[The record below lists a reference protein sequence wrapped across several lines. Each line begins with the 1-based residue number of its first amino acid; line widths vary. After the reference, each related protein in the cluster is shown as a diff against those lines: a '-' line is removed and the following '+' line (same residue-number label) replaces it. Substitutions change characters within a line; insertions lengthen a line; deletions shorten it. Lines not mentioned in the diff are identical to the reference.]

1 MSRTTFDLL
10 VVGDANPDVIVS
22 GSPRH
27 PAFGQ
32 HEQLVPAAGLV
43 LGGSGAITAYGAA
56 RLGLR
61 TAFVGRVGDDPAGA
75 FVLDCLR
82 SGGVDVSGC
91 VVDPGAPTAMTVV
104 LVDGDDRAILT
115 APGCLD
121 RLAAA
126 DVPPGLIERTAHVH
140 VSSYFLQPLLAAG
153 LPGLFGLARAAGAST
168 SLDTNDDPAG
178 RWAGLDEALPVTDVL
193 LPNES
198 EALSIAASVSAPT
211 SATAPAPASGT
222 GPAPASKTGPAG
234 SPAETSDA
242 VSDAVSEAAGLEQAV
257 RALAAMGTLPVVK
270 RGGRGA
276 LAFADGE
283 FIETPARPAT
293 VVDAVG
299 AGDSFNAG
307 LLAALLRGLPLRRS
321 LAVAVA
327 CGTLS
332 TRAAGGTAAQPTWEE
347 ATR

>member
-10 VVGDANPDVIVS
+10 VAGDANPDVIVS

-27 PAFGQ
+27 PEFGQ
-32 HEQLVPAAGLV
+32 REQLVPAAGLV

-75 FVLDCLR
+75 FVLDALR
-82 SGGVDVSGC
+82 GGGVDVSAC
-91 VVDPGAPTAMTVV
+91 VVDPGVPTAMTVV

-121 RLAAA
+121 RLAPA
-126 DVPPGLIERTAHVH
+126 DVPPGLLERAAHVH

-153 LPGLFGLARAAGAST
+153 LAGLFGMARAAGAST

-178 RWAGLDEALPVTDVL
+178 RWAGLAEVLPVTDVL
-193 LPNES
+193 LPNEN
-198 EALSIAASVSAPT
+198 EALAIARAVSGA
-211 SATAPAPASGT
+211 GT
-222 GPAPASKTGPAG
+222 GADAGAGADSKVDQG
-234 SPAETSDA
+234 AELERA
-242 VSDAVSEAAGLEQAV
+242 VKE
-257 RALAAMGTLPVVK
+257 LAARGTLPVVK
-270 RGGRGA
+270 RGERGA

-283 FIETPARPAT
+283 FVEVPARPAT

-307 LLAALLRGLPLRRS
+307 LLAALLRGLPLSRS
-321 LAVAVA
+321 MSVAVT

-347 ATR
+347 ATS

>member
-27 PAFGQ
+27 PEFGQ
-32 HEQLVPAAGLV
+32 REQLVPAAGLV

-75 FVLDCLR
+75 FVLDALR
-82 SGGVDVSGC
+82 AGGVDVSAC
-91 VVDPGAPTAMTVV
+91 VVDPAVPTAMTVA

-121 RLAAA
+121 RLGAA
-126 DVPPGLIERTAHVH
+126 DVPPGLLERAAHVH

-153 LPGLFGLARAAGAST
+153 LGGLFGLARAAGAST

-178 RWAGLDEALPVTDVL
+178 RWAGLEDVLPVTDVL
-193 LPNES
+193 LPNEA
-198 EALSIAASVSAPT
+198 EALSIAG
-211 SATAPAPASGT
+211 ATT
-222 GPAPASKTGPAG
+222 
-234 SPAETSDA
+234 
-242 VSDAVSEAAGLEQAV
+242 LEQAV
-257 RALAAMGTLPVVK
+257 KELAARGTLPVVK
-270 RGGRGA
+270 RGERGA
-276 LAFADGE
+276 LALADGE
-283 FIETPARPAT
+283 LVEAPAPPVT

-307 LLAALLRGLPLRRS
+307 LLAALLRGRPLRQ
-321 LAVAVA
+321 AMTVAVA

-347 ATR
+347 ATS

>member
-1 MSRTTFDLL
+1 MVSRTTFDLL

-27 PAFGQ
+27 PEFGQ
-32 HEQLVPAAGLV
+32 REQLVPAAGLV

-75 FVLDCLR
+75 FVLDALR
-82 SGGVDVSGC
+82 AGGVDVSAC
-91 VVDPGAPTAMTVV
+91 VVDPAVPTAMTVA

-121 RLAAA
+121 RLGAA
-126 DVPPGLIERTAHVH
+126 DVPPGLLERAAHVH

-153 LPGLFGLARAAGAST
+153 LGGLFGLARAAGAST

-178 RWAGLDEALPVTDVL
+178 RWAGLEDVLPVTDVL
-193 LPNES
+193 LPNEA
-198 EALSIAASVSAPT
+198 EALSIAG
-211 SATAPAPASGT
+211 ATT
-222 GPAPASKTGPAG
+222 
-234 SPAETSDA
+234 
-242 VSDAVSEAAGLEQAV
+242 LEQAV
-257 RALAAMGTLPVVK
+257 KELAARGTLPVVK
-270 RGGRGA
+270 RGERGA
-276 LAFADGE
+276 LALADGE
-283 FIETPARPAT
+283 FVEAPAPPVT

-307 LLAALLRGLPLRRS
+307 LLAALLRGRPLRQ
-321 LAVAVA
+321 AMTVAVA

-347 ATR
+347 ATS

>member
-1 MSRTTFDLL
+1 MIGANHGDFRSLVNTFEKAQGLTSFHNAWHGAVVSRTTFDLL

-22 GSPRH
+22 GAPRH
-27 PAFGQ
+27 PEFGQ
-32 HEQLVPAAGLV
+32 REQLVPAAGLV

-75 FVLDCLR
+75 FVLDALR
-82 SGGVDVSGC
+82 GGGVDVSAC
-91 VVDPGAPTAMTVV
+91 VVDPGVPTAMTVV
-104 LVDGDDRAILT
+104 LADGDDRAILT

-121 RLAAA
+121 RLTAG
-126 DVPPGLIERTAHVH
+126 DVPRGLVERAAHVH
-140 VSSYFLQPLLAAG
+140 VSSYFLQPRLAAG

-178 RWAGLDEALPVTDVL
+178 RWAGLAEVLPVTDVL
-193 LPNES
+193 LPNEA
-198 EALSIAASVSAPT
+198 EARAIAAAVA
-211 SATAPAPASGT
+211 
-222 GPAPASKTGPAG
+222 GPPPGGAG
-234 SPAETSDA
+234 VEW
-242 VSDAVSEAAGLEQAV
+242 AV
-257 RALAAMGTLPVVK
+257 RELAARGTLPVVK
-270 RGGRGA
+270 RGALGA

-283 FIETPARPAT
+283 PAEVPATPAT

-307 LLAALLRGLPLRRS
+307 LLAALLRGLPLKQ
-321 LAVAVA
+321 AMTVAVT

-347 ATR
+347 ATS

>member
-27 PAFGQ
+27 PEFGQ

-75 FVLDCLR
+75 FVLDALR
-82 SGGVDVSGC
+82 GGGVDVSAC
-91 VVDPGAPTAMTVV
+91 VVDPAVPTAMTVV

-126 DVPPGLIERTAHVH
+126 DVPPGLLERAAHVH

-153 LPGLFGLARAAGAST
+153 LAGLFELARAAGAST

-178 RWAGLDEALPVTDVL
+178 RWAGLADVLPLTDVL
-193 LPNES
+193 LPNEA
-198 EALSIAASVSAPT
+198 EAQSIAGSIAGALTP
-211 SATAPAPASGT
+211 GT
-222 GPAPASKTGPAG
+222 
-234 SPAETSDA
+234 D
-242 VSDAVSEAAGLEQAV
+242 GLEPAV
-257 RALAAMGTLPVVK
+257 RRLAALGTLPVVK
-270 RGGRGA
+270 RGERGA

-283 FIETPARPAT
+283 LVEAPARPAT

-307 LLAALLRGLPLRRS
+307 LLAALLRGLPLRQS
-321 LAVAVA
+321 MAVAVA

-347 ATR
+347 ANS

>member
-1 MSRTTFDLL
+1 MVSRTTFDLL

-27 PAFGQ
+27 PEFGQ
-32 HEQLVPAAGLV
+32 REQLVPAAGLV

-75 FVLDCLR
+75 FVLDALR
-82 SGGVDVSGC
+82 AGGVDVSAC
-91 VVDPGAPTAMTVV
+91 VVDPAVPTAMTVA

-121 RLAAA
+121 RLGAA
-126 DVPPGLIERTAHVH
+126 DVPPGLLERAAHVH

-153 LPGLFGLARAAGAST
+153 LGGLFGLARAAGAST

-178 RWAGLDEALPVTDVL
+178 RWAGLEDVLPVTDVL
-193 LPNES
+193 LPNEA
-198 EALSIAASVSAPT
+198 EALSIAG
-211 SATAPAPASGT
+211 ATT
-222 GPAPASKTGPAG
+222 
-234 SPAETSDA
+234 
-242 VSDAVSEAAGLEQAV
+242 LEQAV
-257 RALAAMGTLPVVK
+257 KELAARGTLPVVK

-276 LAFADGE
+276 LALADGE
-283 FIETPARPAT
+283 LVEAPAPPVT

-307 LLAALLRGLPLRRS
+307 LLAALLRGRPLRQ
-321 LAVAVA
+321 AMTVAVA

-332 TRAAGGTAAQPTWEE
+332 TRAAGGTAAPPTWEE
-347 ATR
+347 ATS

>member
-27 PAFGQ
+27 PEFGQ
-32 HEQLVPAAGLV
+32 REQLVPAAGLV

-75 FVLDCLR
+75 FVLDALR
-82 SGGVDVSGC
+82 AGGVDVSAC
-91 VVDPGAPTAMTVV
+91 VVDPAVPTAMTVA

-121 RLAAA
+121 RLGAA
-126 DVPPGLIERTAHVH
+126 DVPPGLLERAAHVH

-153 LPGLFGLARAAGAST
+153 LGGLFGLARAAGAST

-178 RWAGLDEALPVTDVL
+178 RWAGLEDVLPVTDVL
-193 LPNES
+193 LPNEA
-198 EALSIAASVSAPT
+198 EALSIAG
-211 SATAPAPASGT
+211 ATT
-222 GPAPASKTGPAG
+222 
-234 SPAETSDA
+234 
-242 VSDAVSEAAGLEQAV
+242 LEQAV
-257 RALAAMGTLPVVK
+257 KELAARGTLPVVK

-276 LAFADGE
+276 LALADGE
-283 FIETPARPAT
+283 LVEAPAPPVT

-307 LLAALLRGLPLRRS
+307 LLAALLRGRPLRQ
-321 LAVAVA
+321 AMTVAVA

-347 ATR
+347 ATS

>member
-27 PAFGQ
+27 PEFGQ
-32 HEQLVPAAGLV
+32 REQLVPAAGLV

-75 FVLDCLR
+75 FVLDALR
-82 SGGVDVSGC
+82 GGGVDVSAC
-91 VVDPGAPTAMTVV
+91 VVDPAVPTAMTVV

-121 RLAAA
+121 RLTAT
-126 DVPPGLIERTAHVH
+126 DVPPGLLERAAHVH

-153 LPGLFGLARAAGAST
+153 LAGLFGMARAAGAST

-178 RWAGLDEALPVTDVL
+178 RWAGLADVLPVTDVL
-193 LPNES
+193 LPNEN
-198 EALSIAASVSAPT
+198 EALAIAR
-211 SATAPAPASGT
+211 
-222 GPAPASKTGPAG
+222 
-234 SPAETSDA
+234 A
-242 VSDAVSEAAGLEQAV
+242 VSGAGTDEHVDLGRAVKE
-257 RALAAMGTLPVVK
+257 LAALGTLPVVK
-270 RGGRGA
+270 RGERGA
-276 LAFADGE
+276 LAFADGQPVE
-283 FIETPARPAT
+283 VSARPAT

-307 LLAALLRGLPLRRS
+307 LLAALLRGLPLSRS
-321 LAVAVA
+321 MSVAVT

-347 ATR
+347 ATS

>member
-1 MSRTTFDLL
+1 MVSRTTFDLL

-27 PAFGQ
+27 PEFGQ
-32 HEQLVPAAGLV
+32 REQLVPAAGLV

-61 TAFVGRVGDDPAGA
+61 TAFVGRVGDDSAGA
-75 FVLDCLR
+75 FVLDALR
-82 SGGVDVSGC
+82 AGGVDVSAC
-91 VVDPGAPTAMTVV
+91 VVDPAVPTAMTVA

-121 RLAAA
+121 RLGAA
-126 DVPPGLIERTAHVH
+126 DVPPGLLERAAHVH

-153 LPGLFGLARAAGAST
+153 LGGLFGLARAAGAST

-178 RWAGLDEALPVTDVL
+178 RWAGLEDVLPVTDVL
-193 LPNES
+193 LPNEA
-198 EALSIAASVSAPT
+198 EALSIAG
-211 SATAPAPASGT
+211 ATT
-222 GPAPASKTGPAG
+222 
-234 SPAETSDA
+234 
-242 VSDAVSEAAGLEQAV
+242 LEQAV
-257 RALAAMGTLPVVK
+257 KELAARGTLPVVK

-276 LAFADGE
+276 LALADGE
-283 FIETPARPAT
+283 LVEAPAPPVT

-307 LLAALLRGLPLRRS
+307 LLAALLRGRPLRQ
-321 LAVAVA
+321 AMTVAVA

-347 ATR
+347 ATS

>member
-22 GSPRH
+22 GAPRH
-27 PAFGQ
+27 PEFGQ
-32 HEQLVPAAGLV
+32 REQLVPAAGLV

-75 FVLDCLR
+75 FVLDALR
-82 SGGVDVSGC
+82 SGGVDVSAC
-91 VVDPGAPTAMTVV
+91 VVDPDVPTAMTVV

-115 APGCLD
+115 ASGCLD
-121 RLAAA
+121 RLGAG
-126 DVPPGLIERTAHVH
+126 DVPRGLLERAAHVH
-140 VSSYFLQPLLAAG
+140 VSSYFLQPRLAAG
-153 LPGLFGLARAAGAST
+153 LAGLFGLARAAGAST

-178 RWAGLDEALPVTDVL
+178 RWAGLAEVLPVTDVL
-193 LPNES
+193 LPNEA
-198 EALSIAASVSAPT
+198 EALAI
-211 SATAPAPASGT
+211 ATAVA
-222 GPAPASKTGPAG
+222 GPVAG
-234 SPAETSDA
+234 A
-242 VSDAVSEAAGLEQAV
+242 VGGAAGGAVESAAEGAAGGAELDWAV
-257 RALAAMGTLPVVK
+257 RELASLGTLPVVK
-270 RGGRGA
+270 RGALGA

-283 FIETPARPAT
+283 PAEVPATPAT

-307 LLAALLRGLPLRRS
+307 LLAALLRGLPLKQ
-321 LAVAVA
+321 AMTVAVT

-347 ATR
+347 ATT

>member
-27 PAFGQ
+27 PEFGQ
-32 HEQLVPAAGLV
+32 REQLVPAAGLV

-61 TAFVGRVGDDPAGA
+61 TAFAGRVGDDPAGA
-75 FVLDCLR
+75 FVLDALR
-82 SGGVDVSGC
+82 GGGVDVSAC
-91 VVDPGAPTAMTVV
+91 VVDPGVPTAMTVV

-121 RLAAA
+121 RLAPA
-126 DVPPGLIERTAHVH
+126 DVPPGLLERAAHVH

-153 LPGLFGLARAAGAST
+153 LAGLFGMARAAGAST

-178 RWAGLDEALPVTDVL
+178 RWAGLAGVLPVTDVL
-193 LPNES
+193 LPNEN
-198 EALSIAASVSAPT
+198 EALAIARAVSGAGPG
-211 SATAPAPASGT
+211 AGT
-222 GPAPASKTGPAG
+222 GVGAG
-234 SPAETSDA
+234 ADDDA
-242 VSDAVSEAAGLEQAV
+242 DLERAVKE
-257 RALAAMGTLPVVK
+257 LAARGTLPVVK
-270 RGGRGA
+270 RGERGA

-283 FIETPARPAT
+283 LVEVPARPAT

-307 LLAALLRGLPLRRS
+307 LLAALLRGLPLSRGMS
-321 LAVAVA
+321 VAVT

-347 ATR
+347 ATS